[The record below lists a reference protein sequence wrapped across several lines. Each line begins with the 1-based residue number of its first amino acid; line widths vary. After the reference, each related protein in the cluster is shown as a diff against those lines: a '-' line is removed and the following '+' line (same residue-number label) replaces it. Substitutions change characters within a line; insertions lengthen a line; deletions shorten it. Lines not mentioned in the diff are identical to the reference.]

1 MSPDVYSFGI
11 ILWELLT
18 REQPYF
24 GLSPA
29 AVAVAVIRDGI
40 RPTMPAAGESL
51 MYPTEYEELIT
62 SCWHT
67 DPTIR
72 PTFLEIMTRL
82 SAMHGDSTSAGATST
97 SHTSSSSGHSGGTGG
112 AKKGHGPSSMYG
124 SWTLPSSTNSTGS
137 SSSSSN
143 SSASQGALAAGAA
156 GGIRPPE
163 GEVAIVFTDITR
175 AASLWEF
182 NAAAMRDATLLHN
195 ETLRNALKKHR
206 GYEVVF
212 IRDRNS
218 GEGSFCMAFQQA
230 SDALAWCSEVQQ
242 ALLAVEWPEALL
254 EHPGAAEEWGD
265 TDDRVLYKGLR
276 VRMGVH
282 LGTPRT
288 VRDPMTRRVE
298 YIGPVVNAAA
308 RITAMTHGG
317 QIVLSHTVHNKIKD
331 SAEPQQEGGQSRP
344 RHTLVSLGK
353 FEIPDTPQGTTHTPL

>member
-1 MSPDVYSFGI
+1 LADVYSFGI

-24 GLSPA
+24 GMSPA

-40 RPTMPAAGESL
+40 RPAMPVDAGLTHPAEF
-51 MYPTEYEELIT
+51 EELIT
-62 SCWHT
+62 SCWHS

-82 SAMHGDSTSAGATST
+82 SAMHGDSNTSIGATST
-97 SHTSSSSGHSGGTGG
+97 SHTSSSSGHSGGKASDGTGG
-112 AKKGHGPSSMYG
+112 GKKAGPSSMYG
-124 SWTLPSSTNSTGS
+124 SWTLPSSAGSTGT
-137 SSSSSN
+137 SSSSN
-143 SSASQGALAAGAA
+143 SSASQAAVAA
-156 GGIRPPE
+156 VAGVGGVRPPE

-182 NAAAMRDATLLHN
+182 NAAAMRDATVLHN
-195 ETLRNALKKHR
+195 DALREALKRHR

-230 SDALAWCSEVQQ
+230 ADALAWCADVQQ

-265 TDDRVLYKGLR
+265 TDDRYALPL
-276 VRMGVH
+276 
-282 LGTPRT
+282 L
-288 VRDPMTRRVE
+288 
-298 YIGPVVNAAA
+298 
-308 RITAMTHGG
+308 
-317 QIVLSHTVHNKIKD
+317 LSI
-331 SAEPQQEGGQSRP
+331 AEPGGLTTSLHTTGCCSRACECAWACTWA
-344 RHTLVSLGK
+344 RRAWCATR
-353 FEIPDTPQGTTHTPL
+353 

>member
-1 MSPDVYSFGI
+1 VDLILADVYSFGI

-18 REQPYF
+18 REQPYL

-40 RPTMPAAGESL
+40 RPLMPDTPGTCPQEF
-51 MYPTEYEELIT
+51 EELIN
-62 SCWHT
+62 SCWHQ

-82 SAMHGDSTSAGATST
+82 SSMHGDSTSAGATSFT
-97 SHTSSSSGHSGGTGG
+97 SKTSNSSSSGNSGPDGRAGG
-112 AKKGHGPSSMYG
+112 LQKNIYG
-124 SWTLPSSTNSTGS
+124 SWTMPSANSSSTGT
-137 SSSSSN
+137 SSSSN
-143 SSASQGALAAGAA
+143 SSKNLSAAHAAAA
-156 GGIRPPE
+156 GGVRAPE

-195 ETLRNALKKHR
+195 ETLRAALKRHR

-230 SDALAWCSEVQQ
+230 SDALAWCADVQQ

-254 EHPGAAEEWGD
+254 DHPGAAEEWGD
-265 TDDRVLYKGLR
+265 TDDRYSPL
-276 VRMGVH
+276 
-282 LGTPRT
+282 PS
-288 VRDPMTRRVE
+288 
-298 YIGPVVNAAA
+298 I
-308 RITAMTHGG
+308 
-317 QIVLSHTVHNKIKD
+317 
-331 SAEPQQEGGQSRP
+331 
-344 RHTLVSLGK
+344 
-353 FEIPDTPQGTTHTPL
+353 TTHTTHRKGRV

>member
-1 MSPDVYSFGI
+1 VDLILADVYSFGI

-24 GLSPA
+24 GMSPA

-40 RPTMPAAGESL
+40 RPAMPVDAGLTHPAEF
-51 MYPTEYEELIT
+51 EELIT
-62 SCWHT
+62 SCWHS

-82 SAMHGDSTSAGATST
+82 SAMHGDSNTSIGATST
-97 SHTSSSSGHSGGTGG
+97 SHTSSSSSGHSGG
-112 AKKGHGPSSMYG
+112 KKAGPSSMYG
-124 SWTLPSSTNSTGS
+124 SWTVPSSAGSTGT
-137 SSSSSN
+137 SSSSN
-143 SSASQGALAAGAA
+143 SSTSQEAAAAGTAA
-156 GGIRPPE
+156 GIKPPE

-195 ETLRNALKKHR
+195 DALREALKRHR

-230 SDALAWCSEVQQ
+230 ADALAWCSDVQK

-265 TDDRVLYKGLR
+265 TDDRYALPL
-276 VRMGVH
+276 
-282 LGTPRT
+282 L
-288 VRDPMTRRVE
+288 
-298 YIGPVVNAAA
+298 
-308 RITAMTHGG
+308 
-317 QIVLSHTVHNKIKD
+317 LSI
-331 SAEPQQEGGQSRP
+331 AEPVGLTTSLHTTGCCSRA
-344 RHTLVSLGK
+344 
-353 FEIPDTPQGTTHTPL
+353 